1 MEAVEEAAVQDDG
14 EGVLDGVKVEE
25 DTNGEGVPDG
35 VEVEEDGEGV
45 LDEVEAVG
53 GGEEEVVTTT
63 LLQMILN
70 MFHNVEFIFINIYNY

>member
-1 MEAVEEAAVQDDG
+1 MEAAEEAAVEDDG
-14 EGVLDGVKVEE
+14 EGVPDGVEVEE
-25 DTNGEGVPDG
+25 DANGEGVPDG

-45 LDEVEAVG
+45 SDKIEAVG

-70 MFHNVEFIFINIYNY
+70 IFHNVEFIFINIYNY